1 MAFEAVVSHPRYVA
15 AMQALAGFSD
25 SAQEVEAL
33 ARKEPSQVKASNVTQ
48 EPLHRT
54 IQLQVL

>member
-1 MAFEAVVSHPRYVA
+1 
-15 AMQALAGFSD
+15 MQALAGFSD